1 MLARARL
8 LAPLLAL
15 ASFACLTNPY
25 AKSRKLHYV
34 GETLVSS
41 EPVPPFAYEAYLR
54 ARLALERT
62 PPDLAAARMHI
73 EEALR
78 WDDEDP
84 QLWTTLAEVAWL
96 SGDATLAGS
105 ALEHA
110 LELAPDYPQ
119 ALALRTRMDA
129 V

>member
-1 MLARARL
+1 MRPSL

-15 ASFACLTNPY
+15 VSVACLTNPY

-62 PPDLAAARMHI
+62 PPDLPGARIHI

-78 WDDEDP
+78 WDDRDP
-84 QLWTTLAEVAWL
+84 QLWTTLAEIAWL
-96 SGDATLAGS
+96 SGDATLAEA
-105 ALEHA
+105 ALDEA

-119 ALALRTRMDA
+119 ALALRTRMGA